1 VDAQTLIEI
10 LRDKLASLQFENAIQ
25 LAQIT
30 ELQIQATQLT
40 EQLERLFA
48 ASERVNPNQEG
59 TATHG

>member
-1 VDAQTLIEI
+1 

-30 ELQIQATQLT
+30 ELQIQTTQLT

-48 ASERVNPNQEG
+48 VSERVNPNQEG